1 MRQTI
6 YNWLHRSWRM
16 AFLLLIFNFQFSI
29 LNSSFAQT
37 QDALY
42 IFRNDGK
49 FNFFF
54 FGEITGFDYS
64 RIDTLGVEQEDY
76 VVQEIYTADTCYR
89 IPLSAIDS
97 VSFVTPETKL
107 KSDVKV
113 RNDLFS
119 NIIASDQDWYIILSQ
134 SVPQQSVPKVGD
146 KIYIDGVIVENGVEH
161 IQARIPNGFA
171 GKVIVSEYLQEP
183 VDGNYG
189 WLVVTEPTSLT
200 DIYEQVVVKEAANTT
215 GNVYTKEHFA
225 EGMEANGL
233 DGITVDV
240 PERDIQVPYFSRYL
254 TLSNSVIST
263 PDEAPV
269 SISADL
275 TGSINLNLIPKLK
288 YRACLFLSPFTG
300 FHFDQRSVWDIEKN
314 IFASLSGT
322 LNSRF
327 EVGFGKSKKVEIGK
341 FQIDLGAGL
350 FMEASMTGFQFD
362 LIKQTQTRT
371 TNFMAMSS
379 NNIEQT
385 AVGGI
390 VLDPQV
396 NSHTDVLKDTVMVS
410 TQMNQLTY
418 GLLLPEQMS
427 FGMGV
432 YAKAETKLS
441 LPLEKSTPMPEF
453 IKKYLSNYASDGKVN
468 FKAALG
474 FDIGAKVE
482 VKCPWKSLFGN
493 DSDLD
498 EGKIDLLIEK
508 YKDLRDNGSVK
519 PIAYAKATAELSLGK
534 WKLGDTWEISRQSV
548 PRYFVPDI
556 KGLDVKLN
564 SDEKPEKPYMYR
576 FTSGIDRKMF
586 INTNVGFVV
595 LDEDRNVV
603 DNQNN
608 LPWYGPEMFEKGIA
622 YYQNGTYYNNFAIDP
637 GKGKPVKYTV
647 YPIVW
652 IPFAHNEVV
661 VDCPR
666 TFTREAARFDIGQRI
681 VRLGERGGY
690 VRGEYVGFYEVNV
703 VPNMRVVDAST
714 TADWITNVNWQPDE
728 CMVSFHWDDLP
739 EGMRERRAV
748 IHFDGW
754 NFRGSEVLAE
764 DSIVVIQSRAYI
776 ILEPEKLTFPK
787 EGGTKTVTI
796 KETNL
801 TDLKLKIPASSPEI
815 HGTLSGNKVI
825 ITMDENKNPGKRGNM
840 VRIEGKSI
848 DGEIVYGGFDVEQ
861 EGTGEDPGPHTDG
874 VYNIEIGHLGGHYD
888 FVVPENSCTNRK
900 AKANNNAV
908 YAELEQYNWMFDGK
922 EYLYLW
928 IDPNRLSTKKNMT
941 ATVTGTDA
949 SGATV
954 TLLTVNI
961 TQKASTNKYEVKI
974 IDFSL
979 QARAV
984 ARSSEDGSARI
995 PGLSAFANYDPER
1008 IKMVREGNVMHVS
1021 GQYTDVTKDG
1031 ITTKD
1036 IQYSFN
1042 IPNWDKVEEGNV
1054 VVTNLKISNNTSS
1067 IYGDNNEKSE
1077 LEVARVE
1084 ANGISLYDANYDEGW
1099 ELDHADGVYKDDNN
1113 SYWEDDRYE
1122 RNMRIKGDESSGLT
1136 FSDWFFSWKYDVSGS
1151 DSPGN
1156 HRYIEYSLDRPTE
1169 VQVTLKLVKD
1179 FIYDE

>member
-1 MRQTI
+1 MKQTI

-200 DIYEQVVVKEAANTT
+200 DIYEQVVVKEAADTR
-215 GNVYTKEHFA
+215 GNISTKEYFA

-240 PERDIQVPYFSRYL
+240 PERDILVPYFSRYL

-288 YRACLFLSPFTG
+288 YRGCLFLSPFTG
-300 FHFDQRSVWDIEKN
+300 FHFDQRSVWDIEKT

-322 LNSRF
+322 LNGRF
-327 EVGFGKSKKVEIGK
+327 EVGFGKPKKVEIGK

-362 LIKQTQTRT
+362 LIKNTQTRT

-396 NSHTDVLKDTVMVS
+396 NSHTDVLKDTIMMGS
-410 TQMNQLTY
+410 NLPTSM
-418 GLLLPEQMS
+418 GGILLPNQMS

-474 FDIGAKVE
+474 FDLGAKVD
-482 VKCPWKSLFGN
+482 VACPWQALFTN
-493 DSDLD
+493 PSSVKESQKCYQDV
-498 EGKIDLLIEK
+498 
-508 YKDLRDNGSVK
+508 RDHGSVQ
-519 PIAYAKATAELSLGK
+519 ITGYAKATAELSMGK
-534 WKLGDTWEISRQSV
+534 WKLGDTWETKKQSV
-548 PRYFVPDI
+548 PRYFAPDI
-556 KGLDVKLN
+556 SGIDVKVDP
-564 SDEKPEKPYMYR
+564 DEKPEKPYMLR
-576 FTSGIDRKMF
+576 FTSLISRKMF
-586 INTNVGFVV
+586 LGAQIGFLVH
-595 LDEDRNVV
+595 DENEQAVSTQCD
-603 DNQNN
+603 
-608 LPWYGPEMFEKGIA
+608 LGWSGPEMFDSGIK
-622 YYQNGTYYNNFAIDP
+622 YFQKGTYYNTFKLDP
-637 GKGKPVKYTV
+637 GKGKPVTYTV
-647 YPIVW
+647 YPVVLL
-652 IPFAHNEVV
+652 AGSRSLV
-661 VDCPR
+661 VDKEKK
-666 TFTREAARFDIGQRI
+666 FTLEAARFDISQRTI
-681 VRLGERGGY
+681 KLGERGGF
-690 VRGEYVGFYEVNV
+690 VKGEYVGFYEVEV
-703 VPNMRVVDAST
+703 VPNMEIVKVNTDAS
-714 TADWITNVNWQPDE
+714 WLTNLSWMGQDNLL
-728 CMVSFHWDDLP
+728 SFHWDDMPAGL
-739 EGMRERRAV
+739 RERRAV
-748 IHFDGW
+748 IRLTGESQK
-754 NFRGSEVLAE
+754 GEVLAE

-815 HGTLSGNKVI
+815 HGTLSGNIVT
-825 ITMDENKNPGKRGNM
+825 ITMDENKEPGKRGNM
-840 VRIEGKSI
+840 VRIEGKSV

-861 EGTGEDPGPHTDG
+861 EGTGEDPGTHTDG
-874 VYNIEIGHLGGHYD
+874 VYNIEIGHLGGRYD

-908 YAELEQYNWMFDGK
+908 WAELEQYNWMFDGK

-995 PGLSAFANYDPER
+995 PGLSAFANYKPER

-1156 HRYIEYSLDRPTE
+1156 HRYIEYSLDYPTE